1 MGGKSEV
8 MEKNTK
14 ETSSTL
20 ATRKNATLAAKSS
33 ASIKEKTTAE
43 IVAVPTRE
51 KVTAVAMEA
60 AELIKEKEKTTMTI
74 TETAE
79 TAEKKHVNGIYH
91 TFNNKKK
98 ITRYAGFNYFNFL
111 AAVMKNKRKGSDDL
125 NNKHPS
131 KIQWSSSQDESEA
144 LDNCQL
150 ALLKRENDYEKFY

>member
-1 MGGKSEV
+1 MVINKYAYFNFFNFLLQTKINITESSTSSVV

-98 ITRYAGFNYFNFL
+98 
-111 AAVMKNKRKGSDDL
+111 
-125 NNKHPS
+125 
-131 KIQWSSSQDESEA
+131 
-144 LDNCQL
+144 
-150 ALLKRENDYEKFY
+150 

>member
-1 MGGKSEV
+1 MTEKNTKETLATSASTRENASKYDKKILVINKYFNFFNFLLQTKINITESSTSSVV

-98 ITRYAGFNYFNFL
+98 
-111 AAVMKNKRKGSDDL
+111 
-125 NNKHPS
+125 
-131 KIQWSSSQDESEA
+131 
-144 LDNCQL
+144 
-150 ALLKRENDYEKFY
+150 